1 MALDQ
6 NPKQRL
12 ERRVNYAVYI
22 LLAVMA
28 LWFMAFT
35 YWNVGGLWHKVGQET
50 PSKQSEPADPPKAN

>member
-6 NPKQRL
+6 NPKQHL

-28 LWFMAFT
+28 LWFLAFT
-35 YWNVGGLWHKVGQET
+35 YWNVGGLWHKVGQEA
-50 PSKQSEPADPPKAN
+50 PSKQSEPVDSPQPN